1 MSLFNTMIVRCMC
14 IVLYVVVSILI
25 SLCVYEVCR
34 FSVHCKCTFLF
45 HNIFSL
51 LSVVMFEVDIVTLWY
66 WLELHPTTISNINPL
81 SLLDYPW

>member
-14 IVLYVVVSILI
+14 IVLYVPVSNFT

-34 FSVHCKCTFLF
+34 FCVHWKCTFLI

-51 LSVVMFEVDIVTLWY
+51 LSVGIF
-66 WLELHPTTISNINPL
+66 
-81 SLLDYPW
+81 